1 MTKKFYFVIAPIDA
15 EHAELNAKAAT
26 YFGLKDYDC
35 IQNDQ
40 KSFDVFKDF
49 LNNRE
54 GFFNANLM
62 LIGVSGI
69 SMSLCDSVYVSK
81 DWESDDYCKVCHA
94 LAFSH
99 GLEIVYET

>member
-1 MTKKFYFVIAPIDA
+1 MLKKCYFVIAPINADQS
-15 EHAELNAKAAT
+15 ELNAKAAS
-26 YFGLKDYDC
+26 YFGSKDYDC

-40 KSFDVFKDF
+40 KTFDAIKAF
-49 LNNRE
+49 LDDRE
-54 GFFNANLM
+54 GSFNANLM

-69 SMSLCDSVYVSK
+69 SMALCDSVYISK
-81 DWESDDYCKVCHA
+81 DWERDEYCKICHA